1 MNPQVQT
8 QTLAGTTVFDA
19 PFTTAQEILLTPY
32 SLDDKRLQTV
42 FGEIMTHRVDYADLY
57 FQYSRSE
64 SWSLEE
70 GIVKSGS
77 FNIDQGVGV
86 RAVSGEKTA
95 FAYSDD
101 ISLDALQSAAEATR
115 AIARAGQTGGVQVVK
130 RGRRRNLL
138 CAAAIRC
145 RASGPGQS
153 LAARAPG
160 AVCALARQPRDA
172 GDGVARRRIRGRAGR
187 ALRRPARG
195 GRAAARARCRCR

>member
-1 MNPQVQT
+1 M
-8 QTLAGTTVFDA
+8 AGMTVLDM
-19 PFTTAQEILLTPY
+19 PISTAQQILLAPY

-101 ISLDALQSAAEATR
+101 ISLPALSSAADATR
-115 AIARAGQTGGVQVVK
+115 AIALQGADARVQ
-130 RGRRRNLL
+130 
-138 CAAAIRC
+138 AIR
-145 RASGPGQS
+145 RSEP
-153 LAARAPG
+153 LALYQPAPPAG
-160 AVCALARQPRDA
+160 AP
-172 GDGVARRRIRGRAGR
+172 VA
-187 ALRRPARG
+187 P
-195 GRAAARARCRCR
+195 

>member
-1 MNPQVQT
+1 MSLQT
-8 QTLAGTTVFDA
+8 HTQNMAGTTVLDM
-19 PFTTAQEILLTPY
+19 PITTAQEILLAPY

-101 ISLDALQSAAEATR
+101 ISLTALQSAAQATR

-130 RGRRRNLL
+130 RGSGRSLYKAQDPLVSLNDPDKVALL
-138 CAAAIRC
+138 ERLERYARSLDKRVTQVMAWLAGEYEVVLVARWMACSPRMCGPSCGFRC
-145 RASGPGQS
+145 R
-153 LAARAPG
+153 
-160 AVCALARQPRDA
+160 
-172 GDGVARRRIRGRAGR
+172 
-187 ALRRPARG
+187 
-195 GRAAARARCRCR
+195 